1 MVQWRLMPWKGEAEF
16 AISVLLS
23 WMRFCRSVKEIS
35 LSSLLIVVI
44 LRLAQLSVVFA
55 ASEWLLSLGRQ
66 CKSYL
71 ITHYLL
77 HHCTIH
83 TLHFTGWCSVA
94 PHLTSMILD
103 HNRHS
108 LCLSLSQSCLVH
120 FVPAAGTLELRSLP
134 RLAAISVKSGRIVAA
149 RDHLDASWCS
159 VLSACPHSQIPTI
172 QFGYVWLCLVWFSES
187 SLTKRPHWWSLIIL
201 HPLPCLMA
209 TCSTSCPGLR
219 FFNRTVAA
227 ILGNLAAH
235 GVEHVHWHTANR
247 MLEVGIC
254 QMCPILADKMDQNS
268 IAWADISIGELFWA
282 TRKHR
287 GLSDFRL
294 KMCQPQTSVYT
305 LYIYIMGYALFL
317 WCAWYA

>member
-172 QFGYVWLCLVWFSES
+172 QFGYVWFGSQNLAWLKDRTDDPLSSYIHYLVWWQRAVHHV
-187 SLTKRPHWWSLIIL
+187 LVWGSLIEQ
-201 HPLPCLMA
+201 
-209 TCSTSCPGLR
+209 LR
-219 FFNRTVAA
+219 
-227 ILGNLAAH
+227 
-235 GVEHVHWHTANR
+235 
-247 MLEVGIC
+247 
-254 QMCPILADKMDQNS
+254 QS
-268 IAWADISIGELFWA
+268 WA
-282 TRKHR
+282 T
-287 GLSDFRL
+287 
-294 KMCQPQTSVYT
+294 
-305 LYIYIMGYALFL
+305 
-317 WCAWYA
+317 